1 MLICSADALIEMG
14 LSQIVYL
21 VLFSLTFFWE
31 GYTGLT
37 VTVLS
42 IVTLFLLMQ
51 LTGRIRWSALSQAP
65 RPA

>member
-1 MLICSADALIEMG
+1 
-14 LSQIVYL
+14 VYL
-21 VLFSLTFFWE
+21 VGFSLAHFWE

-51 LTGRIRWSALSQAP
+51 LTGRIRWSALAQAP
-65 RPA
+65 SD